1 MNIID
6 YNNLKNWISSG
17 KDVAIATV
25 IKTWGSSPRPIG
37 SQLFITSDGEIE
49 GSVSGGCVEASVV
62 FEGVEAI
69 KQKMNKVLDY
79 GVSNENAFSVG
90 LACGG
95 EIKILVEPVG
105 LGEGISKKILEKICY
120 NLEIGKPF
128 VVATNIKT
136 FERLII
142 EDDSEKMNFLKIF
155 GFEKELNLFANNQS
169 FFEKDWFINKFFP
182 KIDNVII
189 GAVHITKSLVMIN
202 DLLGINSIIIDP
214 RSSFATNER
223 FPNHKLIV
231 EWPDEVLNKIKLNYS
246 RTALVTLTHDP
257 KIDDPAIEFSI
268 NNKIN
273 YIGCLGSKNTHK
285 KRLNRFEAKGFSNTQ
300 LKKLYAPI
308 GIDINALN
316 PNEIALSIASQITSH
331 FNEKN

>member
-1 MNIID
+1 MNKID
-6 YNNLKNWISSG
+6 YNNLNKWLASG
-17 KDVAIATV
+17 KEVAIATV
-25 IKTWGSSPRPIG
+25 FKTWGSSPRPIG
-37 SQLFITSDGEIE
+37 SQLFISSNGEIE
-49 GSVSGGCVEASVV
+49 GSVSGGCVESTVV
-62 FEGVEAI
+62 FEALEAI
-69 KQKMNKVLDY
+69 EKKINKVLCY

-105 LGEGISKKILEKICY
+105 LGEGISINILEKICY

-128 VVATNIKT
+128 VLATNIKT
-136 FERLII
+136 FERLVI
-142 EDDSEKMNFLKIF
+142 EENSENIDLPKTF
-155 GFEKELNLFANNQS
+155 GFEKELNLFSNNQS
-169 FFEKDWFINKFFP
+169 FFQKDWFINKFFP
-182 KIDNVII
+182 EIDNVII

-214 RSSFATNER
+214 RSSFASSER
-223 FPNHKLIV
+223 FPYHKLIV
-231 EWPDEVLNKIKLNYS
+231 EWPDEALNKIKLNYS

-257 KIDDPAIEFSI
+257 KLDDPAIEFSI

-285 KRLNRFEAKGFSNTQ
+285 KRLNRLEAKGFSNNE

-316 PNEIALSIASQITSH
+316 PNEIALSISSQITSH
-331 FNEKN
+331 FNKKN